1 MKGLLSSAV
10 LALAATAMP
19 VSAASQGHAP
29 LSQNGLP
36 PGCFYIF
43 DFLICLDMPIETGVA
58 TKEDRTPQ
66 K

>member
-1 MKGLLSSAV
+1 MKALLSSAI

-19 VSAASQGHAP
+19 ASAALQDHTPRSQT
-29 LSQNGLP
+29 GLP